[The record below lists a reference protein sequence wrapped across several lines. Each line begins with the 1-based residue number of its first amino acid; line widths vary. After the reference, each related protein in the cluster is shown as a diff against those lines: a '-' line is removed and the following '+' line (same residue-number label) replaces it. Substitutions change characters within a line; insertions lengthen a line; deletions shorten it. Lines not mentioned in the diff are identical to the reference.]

1 MTTTRQDL
9 VKLKLLAEPKKVEDA
24 ERNQAKRVFD
34 RLSEDD
40 KRALYHGDLST
51 EDLDLDLSSEVKA
64 KLFLKIAKWG
74 EKCCL

>member
-1 MTTTRQDL
+1 MNIE
-9 VKLKLLAEPKKVEDA
+9 K
-24 ERNQAKRVFD
+24 NQAKRLFD

-51 EDLDLDLSSEVKA
+51 EDLDLDLSLEVKTN
-64 KLFLKIAKWG
+64 LFLRIAKWG